1 VLDPNL
7 TLKDAGGDYVIVD
20 IGGGRYAF
28 YAHLKPNSI
37 RVEEGDNVRRGQQLA
52 QLGNSGNTTAPHLHL
67 HIMDAPLPLGAD
79 HNLPYVFDSFR
90 YQGRIEDDL
99 TPDLLDTP
107 EPREEELPLTQSVV
121 AFGAS
126 GGH

>member
-1 VLDPNL
+1 M
-7 TLKDAGGDYVIVD
+7 IVG
-20 IGGGRYAF
+20 IGGGRYDF

-37 RVEEGDNVRRGQQLA
+37 RVEEGDNVSRGQQLA
-52 QLGNSGNTTAPHLHL
+52 QLGNSGNTTAPHLHF
-67 HIMDAPLPLGAD
+67 HIMDAPLPLGAA

-99 TPDLLDTP
+99 MPDLLDTP
-107 EPREEELPLTQSVV
+107 EPSEEKLPLTQFVV
-121 AFGAS
+121 AFGAC